1 MKKLQKIFIAVVC
14 GAFAVATASAQPTSQ
29 GVGTV
34 VRVQGLASYS
44 LDGGNK
50 WIPLV
55 AGQHLPP
62 GSQFRTGYN
71 GVVDVILGKAI
82 ALPQADWRPDRISPA
97 ADSPVRGLISYKP
110 SAEQNV
116 VRLTPDSTLAIEKLT
131 ITDTGSDSVGDTEIS
146 LLQGKIFASVKKLSS
161 TSQYLV
167 KTTNGVAGVRG
178 TLFSITASGATVVFE
193 THQSGG
199 LVLSWTSP
207 SGTTSTLLIG
217 PGFQFDP
224 SGGGSSPTPLSSKE
238 IQMLQQVFAA
248 VRTIYE
254 QVVDFSMDRTV
265 IDVSTTKGAASTST
279 PSPTPNPTPNPY

>member
-1 MKKLQKIFIAVVC
+1 MKKLQKILFAVVC
-14 GAFAVATASAQPTSQ
+14 GALAVATASAQPTTQ

-44 LDGGNK
+44 LDGGSK

-62 GSQFRTGYN
+62 GSQLRTGYN

-82 ALPQADWRPDRISPA
+82 NLPQADWRPDRIAPA
-97 ADSPVRGLISYKP
+97 ADAPVRGLVSYKP

-131 ITDTGSDSVGDTEIS
+131 IIDTGADSVGDTEIS
-146 LLQGKIFASVKKLSS
+146 LTQGKIFASVKKLSA

-167 KTTNGVAGVRG
+167 KTKNGVAGVRG
-178 TLFSITASGATVVFE
+178 TLFSITADGATVVFE
-193 THQSGG
+193 THQGGG
-199 LVLSWTSP
+199 LVLSWTS
-207 SGTTSTLLIG
+207 SGGTTSTILIG
-217 PGFQFDP
+217 AGFQFDP
-224 SGGGSSPTPLSSKE
+224 NGGGASPSPLSTE
-238 IQMLQQVFAA
+238 ELHALQQVFSA

-254 QVVDFSMDRTV
+254 QVMDFTMDRTV
-265 IDVSTTKGAASTST
+265 IDISTTRGTGSAPA
-279 PSPTPNPTPNPY
+279 PTPNPY

>member
-1 MKKLQKIFIAVVC
+1 MKKLQKILIAVVC
-14 GAFAVATASAQPTSQ
+14 GAFAVATASAQPTTQ

-44 LDGGNK
+44 LDGGSQ

-62 GSQFRTGYN
+62 GSQLRTGYN
-71 GVVDVILGKAI
+71 GVVDVVLGKAI
-82 ALPQADWRPDRISPA
+82 NLPQADWRPDRISSA
-97 ADSPVRGLISYKP
+97 ADAPVRGLITYKP

-131 ITDTGSDSVGDTEIS
+131 IVDTGADAVGDTEIS
-146 LLQGKIFASVKKLSS
+146 LTQGKIFASVKKLSA

-167 KTTNGVAGVRG
+167 KTKNGVAGVRG
-178 TLFSITASGATVVFE
+178 TLFSITADGVTVVFE
-193 THQSGG
+193 THQGGG
-199 LVLSWTSP
+199 LVLSWTSAG
-207 SGTTSTLLIG
+207 GTTSTLLIG

-224 SGGGSSPTPLSSKE
+224 NGGGAAPSPLSTE
-238 IQMLQQVFAA
+238 ELQMLQQVFAA

-254 QVVDFSMDRTV
+254 QVVDFTTDRTMV
-265 IDVSTTKGAASTST
+265 DVSTTRGTSSA
-279 PSPTPNPTPNPY
+279 PAPTPNP